1 MRVSIGLA
9 LGKESGTPMPDA
21 GKSPSKGAPS
31 RARQTSMPRDSGR
44 AGTRAYL
51 AEELNAFA
59 VNVADADCQLV
70 EQRPID
76 VPSNPADARVGASV
90 PLFDCPAL
98 LQLAGARLDA
108 PDCCLARFPDNAGR
122 ALGDPAHRVRN
133 VGCQH
138 DRLFELISRGA
149 GFPDE
154 VALESVLC

>member
-1 MRVSIGLA
+1 
-9 LGKESGTPMPDA
+9 MPHA
-21 GKSPSKGAPS
+21 
-31 RARQTSMPRDSGR
+31 SGR

-51 AEELNAFA
+51 AEELNALA

-76 VPSNPADARVGASV
+76 VPSDPADARVGASV

-108 PDCCLARFPDNAGR
+108 PDCRLARFPDNAGR
-122 ALGDPAHRVRN
+122 ALGDPAHRAQD
-133 VGCQH
+133 VGRQH

-154 VALESVLC
+154 VALEGVLCRIAGARPCGAFCAYLATRRQAVPRAR